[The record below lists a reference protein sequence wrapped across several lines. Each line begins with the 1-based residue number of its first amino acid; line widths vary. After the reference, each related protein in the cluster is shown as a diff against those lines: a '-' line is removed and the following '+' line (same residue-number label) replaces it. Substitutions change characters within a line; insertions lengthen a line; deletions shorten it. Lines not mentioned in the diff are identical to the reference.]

1 METAADVEWLLR
13 AVGSGVP
20 GALAVFEIRGDL
32 PVLVAA
38 NEAYMSLF
46 RSPAPCVGEPA
57 RHILPGDDPQIDRI
71 VRGVLDGDAFM
82 AESWAIPAPQGTYST
97 GVAYCDWSLR
107 KVDEFG
113 VEALVL
119 VLTDATRRTER
130 SLGLVEEVV
139 RLRESGSVI

>member
-13 AVGSGVP
+13 VVGSGVP
-20 GALAVFEIRGDL
+20 GALAAFEIRDGRL
-32 PVLVAA
+32 FLVAA
-38 NEAYMSLF
+38 NDAYMSLF
-46 RSPAPCVGEPA
+46 RSPVPHVGESV
-57 RHILPGDDPQIDRI
+57 RHILPGNDPQIDRI
-71 VRGVLDGDAFM
+71 VQGVLDGDAFM

-139 RLRESGSVI
+139 RLRESRSVI

>member
-32 PVLVAA
+32 PFLVAA

-46 RSPAPCVGEPA
+46 RSPAPSVGEPA

>member
-13 AVGSGVP
+13 VVGSGVP
-20 GALAVFEIRGDL
+20 GALAAFEIRDDRL
-32 PVLVAA
+32 LLVAA
-38 NEAYMSLF
+38 NDAYMSLF
-46 RSPAPCVGEPA
+46 RSPAPRVGEVV
-57 RHILPGDDPQIDRI
+57 RHILPGDDPQTDRI

-119 VLTDATRRTER
+119 ILTDATRRTER

-139 RLRESGSVI
+139 RLRESRSVI